1 MVEGLAS
8 ESTGAPP
15 PPPPPPVSTPTASF
29 PSPVFLENFSSS
41 TNCSST
47 LTKRE
52 HAHTQRSALRRRTA
66 AQVSYSLFS
75 LFLLR

>member
-15 PPPPPPVSTPTASF
+15 PPPPVLTPTASF
-29 PSPVFLENFSSS
+29 PSPAFLENENFSSS

-52 HAHTQRSALRRRTA
+52 HAHTQRSALRRTA

>member
-15 PPPPPPVSTPTASF
+15 PPPPVSTPTAS
-29 PSPVFLENFSSS
+29 FLENFSSS

-52 HAHTQRSALRRRTA
+52 HAHTQRSALRRTA